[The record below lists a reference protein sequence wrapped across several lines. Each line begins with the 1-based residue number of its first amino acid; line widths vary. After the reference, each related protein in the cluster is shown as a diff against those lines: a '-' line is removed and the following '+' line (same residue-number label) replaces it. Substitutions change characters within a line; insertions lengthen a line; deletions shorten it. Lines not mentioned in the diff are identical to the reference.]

1 MHETFGIIG
10 NTVSQRTSMLLEV
23 VLLSLLNVVPHDG
36 DILVTIRST
45 LDMELSKSMN
55 EFMLNG
61 SRNEFDLNGPLLLC

>member
-1 MHETFGIIG
+1 MHETLGIIG
-10 NTVSQRTSMLLEV
+10 NAVSQRSSMLLKV

-45 LDMELSKSMN
+45 LDMELSKGMN

-61 SRNEFDLNGPLLLC
+61 SRNEFDLNGLLLLC

>member
-1 MHETFGIIG
+1 MHETLGIIRNIVG
-10 NTVSQRTSMLLEV
+10 QCSVMLLKV

-36 DILVTIRST
+36 DILVAIRST